1 MGSLPRETLGTDSL
15 TAQHLKLL
23 NEVLGGETRSTLSAS
38 ASLVRSYSRS
48 FNGFVAKLTQKE
60 ADKLA
65 SRKEVFSVFPRQTLH
80 LHTTRSWDFLGLT
93 KKVKRTPTV
102 ESNIII
108 GVLDTGADSTS
119 KSFSDRGFGP
129 VPAKWKGSCKGGSD
143 FTCNKKLIGAR
154 NYLSSDSVSDTIG
167 HGTHTAS
174 TAAGSAVDGASF
186 YGVANGTARGGVPSA
201 RVAVYKVCDDSGCGT
216 DAILGGFDDAIA
228 DGVDIISVSLG
239 GSSAAPFAEDP
250 VAIGAFHAEA
260 KGVLVANS
268 AGNSGPSPG
277 SVSSVAPWILTVA
290 ANSMDRLFISKIALE
305 DGTVLT
311 GPTLN
316 GFPSHRKS
324 YDLVFGEKIS
334 SGSCDPKD
342 ARNCEPGCIDE
353 DKVSG
358 KILICNT
365 TSGEIFPKI
374 AHKVKGLILVPL
386 YHDYSLAHAVPSVAL
401 EKSNFEKLVSY
412 LRSSSNPRGR
422 ILRGEAGKNPFGPSV
437 SFYSSRG
444 PNAIIP
450 DIMKPDISA
459 PGTNILAAY
468 PSELPPTEEEGDN
481 RTSGFNVLS
490 GTSMSCPHVAGA
502 AAYVKTFHPEWSPS
516 FIKSALMTTASKLQN
531 GNSTGYEYSYGSGQI
546 SPSKAVSPGLVYGI
560 TKKDYLLLL
569 CSLGVDI
576 SALDSNSTTA
586 CPKAGRKTMKGGD
599 LNYPSLSFKAP
610 ASDSFRLT
618 LKRTVTNVG
627 TANSV
632 YRASIS
638 SSTHLSIKVVP
649 RVLSFKSVG
658 ENKSFTVEVSGSGL
672 QAGAFLSNQI
682 VWSDGTHLVRS
693 PIIVFTS

>member
-1 MGSLPRETLGTDSL
+1 MVYIVYMGSLPRETLGTDSL

-23 NEVLGGETRSTLSAS
+23 NEVLGGETR
-38 ASLVRSYSRS
+38 RSYSRS

-311 GPTLN
+311 VSCLLSYGRSIPPPTTLYFFHLITN
-316 GFPSHRKS
+316 SNINSLAIVG
-324 YDLVFGEKIS
+324 
-334 SGSCDPKD
+334 C
-342 ARNCEPGCIDE
+342 RNCEPGCIDE

-401 EKSNFEKLVSY
+401 EKSNFEKLV
-412 LRSSSNPRGR
+412 NPRGR
-422 ILRGEAGKNPFGPSV
+422 ILKGEAGKNPFGPSV

-569 CSLGVDI
+569 CSLGVDV

-632 YRASIS
+632 YKASIS

>member
-1 MGSLPRETLGTDSL
+1 MMKKERQAKVYIVYMGSLPRETLGTDSL

-23 NEVLGGETRSTLSAS
+23 NEVLGDET
-38 ASLVRSYSRS
+38 
-48 FNGFVAKLTQKE
+48 
-60 ADKLA
+60 

-119 KSFSDRGFGP
+119 KSFSDSGFGP

-154 NYLSSDSVSDTIG
+154 NYLSSAGSVFDTIG

-174 TAAGSAVDGASF
+174 TAAGSAVDGANF
-186 YGVANGTARGGVPSA
+186 YGIANGTARGGVPSA
-201 RVAVYKVCDDSGCGT
+201 RVAVYKVCDVSGCGT

-290 ANSMDRLFISKIALE
+290 ANTMDRLFISKIALE

-311 GPTLN
+311 VSCLLSYGRSIPPPTNLY
-316 GFPSHRKS
+316 FFHLIT
-324 YDLVFGEKIS
+324 DI
-334 SGSCDPKD
+334 
-342 ARNCEPGCIDE
+342 CEPGCIDE

-365 TSGEIFPKI
+365 TSGDIVSTI
-374 AHKVKGLILVPL
+374 AYKVKGLILVAL
-386 YHDYSLAHAVPSVAL
+386 YPDYPLAHAVPSVAL
-401 EKSNFEKLVSY
+401 QNSDFEKLV
-412 LRSSSNPRGR
+412 NPRGR
-422 ILRGEAGKNPFGPSV
+422 ILKGEAGKNPFGPAISP
-437 SFYSSRG
+437 YSSRG

-560 TKKDYLLLL
+560 TKKDYLVLL
-569 CSLGVDI
+569 CSLGVDV
-576 SALDSNSTTA
+576 SALDSNSTMA
-586 CPKAGRKTMKGGD
+586 CPKDGRNTMKGGD

-610 ASDSFRLT
+610 ASDSFHLT

-632 YRASIS
+632 YKASVNS
-638 SSTHLSIKVVP
+638 SSHLSIKVVP
-649 RVLSFKSVG
+649 NVLSFKSVG
-658 ENKSFTVEVSGSGL
+658 ENMTFTVEVSGSGL
-672 QAGAFLSNQI
+672 QAGAFLSNEI